1 MWQKLLYFLFKLPSM
16 KPETTA
22 TAPRRLKRHF
32 VMLRAHVGENGQ
44 VKTVSVTMSCG
55 DKQIDQMASLEV
67 KNQQFAQ
74 PRVGHKA
81 VAEWRN
87 MRWEVPVHLRS

>member
-22 TAPRRLKRHF
+22 TEPRRLKRHF
-32 VMLRAHVGENGQ
+32 VMLHARVGENGQ
-44 VKTVSVTMSCG
+44 
-55 DKQIDQMASLEV
+55 V

-87 MRWEVPVHLRS
+87 MRWEVPVHLR